1 MAIND
6 VQIWI
11 LTAFSLVPTNDF
23 IRKCC
28 LMCLKNTSLFHRS
41 LYSSATV
48 AAVHCLWLVKKPIL
62 GQLREYAKKMY
73 YSLIVQIG
81 KAQVDGLLYL

>member
-28 LMCLKNTSLFHRS
+28 FDVLKKHFNVPSH
-41 LYSSATV
+41 
-48 AAVHCLWLVKKPIL
+48 LVKL
-62 GQLREYAKKMY
+62 SNG
-73 YSLIVQIG
+73 SG
-81 KAQVDGLLYL
+81 